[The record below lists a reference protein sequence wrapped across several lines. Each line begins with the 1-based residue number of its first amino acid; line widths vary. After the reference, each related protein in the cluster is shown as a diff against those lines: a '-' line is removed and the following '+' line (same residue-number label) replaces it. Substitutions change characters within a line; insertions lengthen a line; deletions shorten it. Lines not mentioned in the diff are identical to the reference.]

1 MRMDS
6 PCVENGLFFYG
17 HLYAIGLGWEVDKV
31 ASPRSPLPYIGN
43 KNCFAGLILAV
54 MPPHDKYLEACAGSA
69 EILLQ
74 KKPAR
79 IEILNDYSGDVTNFW
94 RVLQSNENLTWLLG
108 RIALSI
114 NSELLFKENRQL
126 LMRTPNILDDL
137 RQTDFLIRNAT
148 KEQIEQAAAFFENQ
162 VYSFSS
168 TGQTFG
174 IDVRDIVERVPRITA
189 AGTRLRHVCILHRDY
204 KDAILYAAGDGTVI
218 LADPPYKGT
227 EGMYPKGSFEAREH
241 ENLFGFFYEEVHRKY
256 NGKCKFII
264 TYNDCPLIRGLAEE
278 YGFHTM
284 TRDRK
289 HNMRQRVEAGD
300 MFGHRKR
307 HA

>member
-1 MRMDS
+1 M
-6 PCVENGLFFYG
+6 
-17 HLYAIGLGWEVDKV
+17 
-31 ASPRSPLPYIGN
+31 ASSRSPLPYIGN
-43 KNCFAGLILAV
+43 KACIADFILAV

-69 EILLQ
+69 EILMQ

-79 IEILNDYSGDVTNFW
+79 IEIINDYSGDVADFW
-94 RVLQSNENLTWLLG
+94 RVLQSNENLVWLLG

-114 NSELLFKENRQL
+114 NSEKLFKENRQL
-126 LMRTPNILDDL
+126 LINTPNILDDL
-137 RQTDFLIRNAT
+137 KESDLTIRNAT
-148 KEQIEQAAAFFENQ
+148 KEQIERAAAFFENQ

-174 IDVRDIVERVPRITA
+174 IDIRDIVERVPLITA
-189 AGTRLRHVCILHRDY
+189 ASARLRHVCILHRDY
-204 KDAILYAAGDGTVI
+204 KDAILYAAADGTVI
-218 LADPPYKGT
+218 LIDPPYKGT
-227 EGMYPKGSFEAREH
+227 EGMYPKGAFNAGEH
-241 ENLFGFFYEEVHRKY
+241 ENLFWFLYEKVHLEF

-264 TYNDCPLIRGLAEE
+264 TYNDCQFIRNLAKK

-300 MFGHRKR
+300 MYHELIIANYDMAKQAEENHLLHLLETSQMSFFGENI
-307 HA
+307 

>member
-1 MRMDS
+1 M
-6 PCVENGLFFYG
+6 
-17 HLYAIGLGWEVDKV
+17 
-31 ASPRSPLPYIGN
+31 ASSRSPLPYIGN
-43 KNCFAGLILAV
+43 KACIADLILAI
-54 MPPHDKYLEACAGSA
+54 MPPHDKYLEVCAGSA
-69 EILLQ
+69 EIFFQ

-79 IEILNDYSGDVTNFW
+79 FEILNDYSDDVVNFW

-114 NSELLFKENRQL
+114 NSEVLFKQNRQRL
-126 LMRTPNILDDL
+126 NSKPNILDDL
-137 RQTDFLIRNAT
+137 KESEFTIRDAT
-148 KEQIEQAAAFFENQ
+148 KDQIEQAAAFFENQ

-174 IDVRDIVERVPRITA
+174 IDVRNIVERIPRLVA
-189 AGTRLRHVCILHRDY
+189 ASARLRQTCILHRDY
-204 KDAILYAAGDGTVI
+204 KDVITYAADENTLI
-218 LADPPYKGT
+218 FIDPPYKST

-241 ENLFGFFYEEVHRKY
+241 ENLFKFFYEEVHRKF

-264 TYNDCPLIRGLAEE
+264 TYNNCQLIRDLAEE

-289 HNMRQRVEAGD
+289 HNMRQRVEAGGMYHEFIIANYD
-300 MFGHRKR
+300 MAKQAEENRLLHLLETSQMSFFG
-307 HA
+307 

>member
-1 MRMDS
+1 M
-6 PCVENGLFFYG
+6 
-17 HLYAIGLGWEVDKV
+17 
-31 ASPRSPLPYIGN
+31 ASSRSPLPYIGN
-43 KNCFAGLILAV
+43 KNCIADFILAV
-54 MPPHDKYLEACAGSA
+54 LPPHDKYLEPCAGSA

-74 KKPAR
+74 KEPAR
-79 IEILNDYSGDVTNFW
+79 IEIINDYSGDVTNFW
-94 RVLQSNENLTWLLG
+94 RVLQSNENLVWLLG

-126 LMRTPNILDDL
+126 LVNTPNILDDL

-174 IDVRDIVERVPRITA
+174 IDIRNIVDRIPRLTA
-189 AGTRLRHVCILHRDY
+189 TSTRLRHVCVLHRDY
-204 KDAILYAAGDGTVI
+204 KDAIILVADEHTVI
-218 LADPPYKGT
+218 VIDPPYKGT
-227 EGMYPKGSFEAREH
+227 EGMYPKGSFETGEH
-241 ENLFGFFYEEVHRKY
+241 ENLFWFLYEKVHLKF

-264 TYNDCPLIRGLAEE
+264 TYNDCPLIRGLAEK
-278 YGFHTM
+278 YGFYAI

-300 MFGHRKR
+300 MFRELIIANFDMAKQAEENHQLHLFETSQMSFFR
-307 HA
+307 